1 MSPAALRSAATRL
14 QNRMPK
20 SSATRGGV
28 PLSALRAR
36 LDEASA
42 SARWLLHADGV
53 LGRALFM
60 PDGAAI
66 GFPLELSGDVA
77 FSARAMLLPHD
88 WRDGRGAVHARVSV
102 SGPSRRSRELWSGK
116 LRAADLGRP
125 RGRLVD
131 CRIPAWSTSLQLSVV
146 VRDVLTPL
154 AVARAIWL
162 DPIIMDPYA
171 PIVGNSPVGA
181 FRLPVPYAEEPLISV
196 LTPVHD
202 PPLRMLE
209 EAITSVRQQ
218 TFTDWE
224 LCLVDDGSTKPDVIA
239 ALERHAASDHR
250 IRLKRRDTA
259 GGISTATNAAMEL
272 ATGRYIALL
281 DHDDTLAPDALQH
294 VAEQI
299 ADNPKLDMIYT
310 DEDVI
315 GDGGLIERHPK
326 PDWSPEHMAAL
337 MYTCHLGVYRRTLA
351 VELGGFQSTFDGC
364 QDYDFVLRLMERT
377 DRIAH
382 IPRILYHW
390 RAHAGSTAGGDAKP
404 YAYLAQPRAIAA
416 HLKRSRVDAEVQ
428 FGRALGLHRIVHRVD
443 PSTSVDL
450 VLAVEDE
457 DGLDQAGASWL
468 LQPHS
473 NWNIILAAPADT
485 LDAAST
491 ALTTAG
497 IPRSRITAIQAS
509 PDDNPAVA
517 LATAA
522 AAATAEH
529 LVLMQTAVVGLTH
542 DWLTRLIGYSS
553 QPHIA
558 AAGPVVLA
566 PDGRIQEA
574 GIALP
579 EGIPLHLHHG
589 SDATAAPPV
598 VYNVSAVSGVLAT
611 RRSTY
616 QQLRGLNPG
625 FQELSLIEYCLRAT
639 ERDERIVLVPDAR
652 LRTTGPDQTTND
664 LPTIWR
670 LRQSWA
676 KNHTHDP
683 YYNPNYRT
691 DRGDFIFAD
700 SD

>member
-1 MSPAALRSAATRL
+1 MNP
-14 QNRMPK
+14 
-20 SSATRGGV
+20 
-28 PLSALRAR
+28 
-36 LDEASA
+36 
-42 SARWLLHADGV
+42 DGV
-53 LGRALFM
+53 AGRALIV
-60 PDGAAI
+60 PAGATVTT
-66 GFPLELSGDVA
+66 PLSLAAHVSFSG
-77 FSARAMLLPHD
+77 RAMLLPHD
-88 WRDGRGAVHARVSV
+88 WRDGRGQLCVSV
-102 SGPSRRSRELWSGK
+102 AMTEHDGSGREVWSGA
-116 LRAADLGRP
+116 LRTADRGGRQCGLEITCQLPVSATALHLTVGAA
-125 RGRLVD
+125 
-131 CRIPAWSTSLQLSVV
+131 AELS
-146 VRDVLTPL
+146 R
-154 AVARAIWL
+154 AVARVIWL
-162 DPIIMDPYA
+162 EPA
-171 PIVGNSPVGA
+171 IVELSANRDIHRPMTARSGLSAPVGA

-310 DEDVI
+310 DEDIVL
-315 GDGGLIERHPK
+315 DGRQIWVHFK
-326 PDWSPEHMAAL
+326 PDWSPDTL
-337 MYTCHLGVYRRTLA
+337 RTNGYTCHLGIYRRAL
-351 VELGGFQSTFDGC
+351 VREIGGFRTEFNGS
-364 QDYDFVLRLMERT
+364 QDVDMILRLVERT

-390 RAHAGSTAGGDAKP
+390 RAHASSTAGGDAKP
-404 YAYLAQPRAIAA
+404 YAYVAARHAIAS
-416 HLKRSRVDAEVQ
+416 HLERSGLDADVGYGPPGLYRVA
-428 FGRALGLHRIVHRVD
+428 HRVD

-450 VLAVEDE
+450 ILAVEDE

-497 IPRSRITAIQAS
+497 IPRSHITAIQAS

-558 AAGPVVLA
+558 AAGPIVLA

-579 EGIPLHLHHG
+579 EGIPLHLLHG
-589 SDATAAPPV
+589 TRSSMDNFFGFGTS

-691 DRGDFIFAD
+691 DRGDFEPVR
-700 SD
+700 S